1 MSMATVRGLNINYEI
16 VGDAGPWVALITGG
30 RRGYQE
36 FLPLAGK
43 IAAKGHR
50 VLLSILVIHMQ

>member
-1 MSMATVRGLNINYEI
+1 MAIATVRGLNINYEI

-43 IAAKGHR
+43 IAAEGFPR
-50 VLLSILVIHMQ
+50 PVA